1 MRQLLRAAERNT
13 PVQIA
18 PPEIPYSFRA
28 LEPAMSRE
36 ALWFHFSR
44 HQHDCFEPAMALLS
58 GTCLEAL
65 ELEDLIV
72 RTAGVRLQAKLSHLL
87 AGLWNHH
94 MFWRSMRP
102 AGGGTPKGPIGDLI
116 RRRFGSYEDFVM
128 KFKQTAAGLHGSG
141 WLWLTLAH
149 GDLQIE
155 TTANS
160 DSPLLDGR
168 VVLLALDMW
177 EHAYYLD
184 HQNRR
189 REYVRTYLEELVNWD
204 FANRNLIQAAMC
216 PLKRPRQ
223 ATFPMP
229 EHREM

>member
-1 MRQLLRAAERNT
+1 
-13 PVQIA
+13 VQVA

-44 HQHDCFEPAMALLS
+44 HQHACFESAMALLS
-58 GTCLEAL
+58 GTPLEGLA
-65 ELEDLIV
+65 LEDLIV
-72 RTAGVRLQAKLSHLL
+72 RTAQVRSQAKLSHLL
-87 AGLWNHH
+87 AGIWNHQ

-102 AGGGTPKGPIGDLI
+102 GGGGKPTGPIGDLM
-116 RRRFGSYEDFVM
+116 RRSFGTYDDFVL
-128 KFKQTAAGLHGSG
+128 KFRRAAAGLYGSG
-141 WLWLTLAH
+141 WIWLTLDQ

-160 DSPLLDGR
+160 ESPLLDGQ

-189 REYVRTYLEELVNWD
+189 HEYVRTYLEELVDWD
-204 FANRNLIQAAMC
+204 FANRNLIQAAM
-216 PLKRPRQ
+216 RPRKRYSYQ
-223 ATFPMP
+223 AIAK
-229 EHREM
+229 EHYGQLDP

>member
-1 MRQLLRAAERNT
+1 
-13 PVQIA
+13 VQIA

-28 LEPAMSRE
+28 LEPAMSCE

-44 HQHDCFEPAMALLS
+44 HQHGCFEPAMALLGGS
-58 GTCLEAL
+58 RVEGL

-72 RTAGVRLQAKLSHLL
+72 RTARVRSQAKLANLL
-87 AGLWNHH
+87 GGLWNHH
-94 MFWRSMRP
+94 MFWQSMRP
-102 AGGGTPKGPIGDLI
+102 AGGGAPKGPIGDLI
-116 RRRFGSYEDFVM
+116 RRRFGSYEDFVL
-128 KFKQTAAGLHGSG
+128 KFKHTAAAFHGSG
-141 WLWLTLAH
+141 WIWLTLVQ

-155 TTANS
+155 ATANS
-160 DSPLLDGR
+160 DSPLLNGR
-168 VVLLALDMW
+168 VVLLAFDMW

-204 FANRNLIQAAMC
+204 FANRNLIQAAMH

-223 ATFPMP
+223 ASRAVP
-229 EHREM
+229 EHPEV

>member
-44 HQHDCFEPAMALLS
+44 HQHDCFEPAMKLLS
-58 GTCLEAL
+58 GTSLEGL
-65 ELEDLIV
+65 ELEDLIR
-72 RTAGVRLQAKLSHLL
+72 RTSLARSQEKLSHLL
-87 AGLWNHH
+87 GGLWNHH

-102 AGGGTPKGPIGDLI
+102 GGGGAPKGPIGDLM
-116 RRRFGSYEDFVM
+116 RRRFGSYDDFLVR
-128 KFKQTAAGLHGSG
+128 FKQTAEGFHGSG
-141 WLWLTLAH
+141 WIWLTLAS
-149 GDLQIE
+149 GELQIE
-155 TTANS
+155 TTVNS
-160 DSPLLDGR
+160 QSPLLNGQ

-189 REYVRTYLEELVNWD
+189 REYVRTYLEELIDWD
-204 FANRNLIQAAMC
+204 FANRNLIQAVMR
-216 PLKRPRQ
+216 PVKRPRQ
-223 ATFPMP
+223 ATFAEPK
-229 EHREM
+229 HREI